1 MVLVTPRRFDIQSLV
16 VVLPL
21 VLIVALGIAFSAF
34 SLSYNSYHSAAD
46 GFEVKAW
53 WDGDHADVIVVAH
66 PEAKLPAQV
75 KVLEK
80 VDDVYRPSKHLML
93 EVTLEEASSSHL
105 LSAVTVSTE
114 FKVMIFTSEDE
125 TVFDVQL

>member
-1 MVLVTPRRFDIQSLV
+1 MTPRRFDIQTLV

-21 VLIVALGIAFSAF
+21 VLIVTLGIAFSAF
-34 SLSYNSYHSAAD
+34 NLSYNSYHNVTD

-66 PEAKLPAQV
+66 PEANLPAQV

-80 VDDVYRPSKHLML
+80 VGDAYHPSEHLML
-93 EVTLEEASSSHL
+93 EVTLEEAGSSHL

-114 FKVMIFTSEDE
+114 FKVVIFTSESE